1 MQISMPKIKFI
12 HPFKK
17 LLAAPTG
24 KALLLDVFMV
34 DMESLSPQFIAY
46 DTDNGAYSLPKT
58 GRMMMLLF
66 LGDNG
71 TFTTMRSCWP
81 MEKIDYYRSNVGKM
95 FEIVI
100 TTPFKP
106 APIPKIKII
115 EKPAQVTLFT

>member
-1 MQISMPKIKFI
+1 MPKIKFI

-17 LLAAPTG
+17 LLAAPTN

-58 GRMMMLLF
+58 GRMMLLLF

-71 TFTTMRSCWP
+71 TFTTLRSCYP
-81 MEKIDYYRSNVGKM
+81 LEKIDFFRSNIGKM
-95 FEIVI
+95 FDIVI
-100 TTPFKP
+100 APPEIKP
-106 APIPKIKII
+106 PPKIETKEIS
-115 EKPAQVTLFT
+115 PQASLFV